1 MKIKISVVIIAVIV
15 IGTLIG
21 YFIWESGSYV
31 AKVGNHKILNHE
43 YTFFLRT
50 QKKTAEAEAG
60 AYSEKEIKELWENPA
75 GGEDPVAIIMN
86 RALENAKEFKI
97 QLIMAERE
105 GFTLSDGELSQ
116 LRQSLDDLLD
126 DREYANFLKNDLGL
140 KPAQYKDM
148 MIKRKLVEKYV
159 DNYLKIHNVEI
170 SQYNEKLEEWK
181 NDPVFNLV
189 KNEKVLQK
197 ITNKNMIQLK

>member
-1 MKIKISVVIIAVIV
+1 MNKKISVIIIAVIV

-21 YFIWESGSYV
+21 YFIWESGNYV

-50 QKKTAEAEAG
+50 LKKTAEAEAG

-86 RALENAKEFKI
+86 RALEYAKEFKI

-105 GFTLSDGELSQ
+105 RFKLSDSELSQ
-116 LRQSLDDLLD
+116 IRQSLDNLLD
-126 DREYANFLKNDLGL
+126 DKEYANFLKNALGL
-140 KPAQYKDM
+140 NPRQYKDM

-159 DNYLKIHNVEI
+159 DNYLQTHSVDM
-170 SQYNEKLEEWK
+170 SQYNEKLSEWK
-181 NDPVFNLV
+181 NDPAFNLV
-189 KNEKVLQK
+189 KNERVLQK
-197 ITNKNMIQLK
+197 VTNKNMILLQ

>member
-1 MKIKISVVIIAVIV
+1 MNKRILVIIFAVIV
-15 IGTLIG
+15 IGALIG

-31 AKVGNHKILNHE
+31 AKVGDRKILNHE

-60 AYSEKEIKELWENPA
+60 AYSEKEIRELWENPA

-105 GFTLSDGELSQ
+105 NFKLSENELGQ
-116 LRQSLDDLLD
+116 IRQYLDNLLD

-140 KPAQYKDM
+140 NPAQYKDM
-148 MIKRKLVEKYV
+148 MIKSKLVEKYI
-159 DNYLKIHNVEI
+159 DNYLKTNNVEMQ
-170 SQYNEKLEEWK
+170 QYNEKLAEWK

-189 KNEKVLQK
+189 KNERVLQK
-197 ITNKNMIQLK
+197 VTNKSMILLK

>member
-1 MKIKISVVIIAVIV
+1 MNKKISVIIIAVIV
-15 IGTLIG
+15 IGALVG

-50 QKKTAEAEAG
+50 LKKTAEAEAG
-60 AYSEKEIKELWENPA
+60 AYSEKEVKELWENPA

-105 GFTLSDGELSQ
+105 RFKLSDSELGQ
-116 LRQSLDDLLD
+116 IRQSLDSLLD
-126 DREYANFLKNDLGL
+126 DKEYANFLKYDLGL

-148 MIKRKLVEKYV
+148 MIKRRLVEKYI
-159 DNYLKIHNVEI
+159 DNYLQTHNVEI

-181 NDPVFNLV
+181 NDPVLNLV
-189 KNEKVLQK
+189 KNERVLQK
-197 ITNKNMIQLK
+197 VTNKNMIQPK

>member
-1 MKIKISVVIIAVIV
+1 MNKKISVIIIAVIV

-21 YFIWESGSYV
+21 YFIWEFGNYV

-50 QKKTAEAEAG
+50 LKKTAEAEAG

-86 RALENAKEFKI
+86 RALEYAKEFKI

-105 GFTLSDGELSQ
+105 RFKLYDSELSQ
-116 LRQSLDDLLD
+116 IRQSLDNLLD
-126 DREYANFLKNDLGL
+126 DKEYANFLKNALGL
-140 KPAQYKDM
+140 NPRQYKDM

-159 DNYLKIHNVEI
+159 DNYLQTHSVDM
-170 SQYNEKLEEWK
+170 SQYNEKLSEWK
-181 NDPVFNLV
+181 NDPAFNLV
-189 KNEKVLQK
+189 KNERVLQK
-197 ITNKNMIQLK
+197 VTNKNMILLQ

>member
-1 MKIKISVVIIAVIV
+1 MNIKISVIIIAVIV
-15 IGTLIG
+15 IGALVG

-50 QKKTAEAEAG
+50 LKKTAEAEAG
-60 AYSEKEIKELWENPA
+60 AYSEKEVKELWENPA

-105 GFTLSDGELSQ
+105 RFKLSDSELGQ
-116 LRQSLDDLLD
+116 IRQSLDSLLD
-126 DREYANFLKNDLGL
+126 DKEYANFLKYDLGL

-148 MIKRKLVEKYV
+148 MIKRRLVEKYI
-159 DNYLKIHNVEI
+159 DNYLQTHNVEI

-181 NDPVFNLV
+181 NDPVLNLV
-189 KNEKVLQK
+189 KNERVLQK
-197 ITNKNMIQLK
+197 VTNKNMIQPK

>member
-1 MKIKISVVIIAVIV
+1 MDKKILLIIVAVIV
-15 IGTLIG
+15 IGVLTG

-31 AKVGNHKILNHE
+31 AKVGDHKILNHE

-60 AYSEKEIKELWENPA
+60 AYSEKEIRELWENPA

-105 GFTLSDGELSQ
+105 NFKLSESELSQ
-116 LRQSLDDLLD
+116 IRQSLD
-126 DREYANFLKNDLGL
+126 
-140 KPAQYKDM
+140 
-148 MIKRKLVEKYV
+148 
-159 DNYLKIHNVEI
+159 
-170 SQYNEKLEEWK
+170 
-181 NDPVFNLV
+181 NL
-189 KNEKVLQK
+189 
-197 ITNKNMIQLK
+197 